1 MPFDYEANINAIIN
15 TLNDANTTTAVV
27 DLSNGLTTRVKNI
40 YKNDPGTVSIREDSY
55 PCVFVRISNKNE
67 DFASLGITGPSG
79 NKKRATCV
87 FDVIGLYH
95 KDGAITSQSNVLN
108 EVYKLAGNIEGVFQQ
123 EITLSQTA
131 LWCSPKRTEFFGP
144 FQSEG
149 VMVKGVLIE
158 LEGDYLFR

>member
-1 MPFDYEANINAIIN
+1 MPFDYEANITAVYNVLAN
-15 TLNDANTTTAVV
+15 SNTTTATV
-27 DLSNGLTTRVKNI
+27 DLSSGLTSRVKNI
-40 YKNDPGTVSIREDSY
+40 YKNDPATTSIREDSY
-55 PCVFVRISNKNE
+55 PCIFVRISSKNE
-67 DFASLGITGPSG
+67 EFASLGGTGPGG

-95 KDGAITSQSNVLN
+95 KDGAITAHSTVLN
-108 EVYKLAGNIEGVFQQ
+108 EVYKLAENIEGVFQQ
-123 EITLSQTA
+123 EYTLSQTA
-131 LWCSPKRTEFFGP
+131 LWCNPRRTEFFGP